1 MTSRSR
7 DESSDVFYDDGDYS
21 LRDVCSPVSDYST
34 YSQEVKYI
42 FQPSYGQERSVE
54 DDYSH
59 IQVSKRKSFQ
69 RKESYAS
76 QCSHQS
82 VPPPPPPRT
91 VSTASHLS
99 DSGQGYPTHRMST
112 SAYYMPS
119 NYHQTRR
126 KTWSPEG
133 LRMGVVAGKF
143 RQEHRHQ
150 SFSKEHLELDHDSG
164 GHIYEELEAGPPKL
178 TPVSGML
185 AQSPGRGI
193 IRPIAFKPVVTNQRF
208 LGPPQQQYTER
219 QQFPERQENY
229 TSRKYSC
236 QDDGYG
242 SQDYTLTNHNA
253 ANTSHGS
260 GSLHMD
266 SDRSVSFSSDY
277 NRQSDRPD
285 SLPSSNVS
293 RISSSHI
300 GSYAQTPSPSDSGV
314 GELEAMLKEK
324 DAEIN
329 TLREVMDKNEKA
341 IFQVYEEKKN
351 AMIKQYHEMH
361 DDYERKM
368 KTQQR
373 KAFKTEQTLSLQIYK
388 LQQEKKSLQEHY
400 EKLVIEKDSIVS
412 KCDNYAKETQRLQL
426 LLDDAN
432 FQGKRHASDYSELQ
446 RQIDRL
452 HQDVAEKSEEILYL
466 RSKLDETDKELE
478 DKNRQISD
486 KFKEIVSKTEEVKV
500 LKGTMQ
506 MLNSSISD
514 TGTELSPISSCDR
527 EIQTDF
533 AKGKSPVQEFLKPSL
548 ICEKDKEINSL
559 KEELEKARKELSDSK
574 DEFDTERAQWLE
586 EKNKVIL
593 YQKQLQLNYVQMY
606 RKNKML
612 EAEVEQLTLE
622 LENRD
627 LKLEA
632 LNGGEESVC

>member
-1 MTSRSR
+1 
-7 DESSDVFYDDGDYS
+7 
-21 LRDVCSPVSDYST
+21 
-34 YSQEVKYI
+34 
-42 FQPSYGQERSVE
+42 
-54 DDYSH
+54 
-59 IQVSKRKSFQ
+59 
-69 RKESYAS
+69 
-76 QCSHQS
+76 
-82 VPPPPPPRT
+82 
-91 VSTASHLS
+91 
-99 DSGQGYPTHRMST
+99 
-112 SAYYMPS
+112 
-119 NYHQTRR
+119 
-126 KTWSPEG
+126 
-133 LRMGVVAGKF
+133 
-143 RQEHRHQ
+143 
-150 SFSKEHLELDHDSG
+150 
-164 GHIYEELEAGPPKL
+164 
-178 TPVSGML
+178 
-185 AQSPGRGI
+185 
-193 IRPIAFKPVVTNQRF
+193 
-208 LGPPQQQYTER
+208 
-219 QQFPERQENY
+219 
-229 TSRKYSC
+229 
-236 QDDGYG
+236 
-242 SQDYTLTNHNA
+242 
-253 ANTSHGS
+253 
-260 GSLHMD
+260 MD

-300 GSYAQTPSPSDSGV
+300 GSYVQTPSPSDSGV

-361 DDYERKM
+361 DDYDRKM

-388 LQQEKKSLQEHY
+388 LQQEKKLLQEHY
-400 EKLVIEKDSIVS
+400 DKLVIEKDSIVS
-412 KCDNYAKETQRLQL
+412 KCDHYAKETQRLQL

-432 FQGKRHASDYSELQ
+432 FHGKRYASDSSELQ

-452 HQDVAEKSEEILYL
+452 HRDVAEKSEEILYL
-466 RSKLDETDKELE
+466 QSKLDETDKELE

-506 MLNSSISD
+506 MLNSISD
-514 TGTELSPISSCDR
+514 TGTEPSPSFSSCDK

-533 AKGKSPVQEFLKPSL
+533 SKGNSPVQELLKPSL
-548 ICEKDKEINSL
+548 ICEKDREVSSL
-559 KEELEKARKELSDSK
+559 KEELEKARKELSASK

-606 RKNKML
+606 RKNKLL